1 MMRAYVYDSENI
13 LAKVLRGDLPSEVV
27 EDALYTLAIRD
38 IRPQA
43 PDHILVLPKGP
54 YICFDHFMTHA
65 SAEETADFFATVNR
79 ILERLNIS
87 PDRGGQG
94 YRLIANTGADGF
106 QEIAHFHMHILSGRW
121 LGPLLPGATD
131 VAAAEAEFGPKLSNE
146 ALFGSE

>member
-1 MMRAYVYDSENI
+1 MTRVYVYDPDNI
-13 LAKVLRGDLPSEVV
+13 LAKILHGELPSMVV
-27 EDALYTLAIRD
+27 EDALHTLAIRD

-54 YICFDHFMTHA
+54 YVCFDHFMTQA
-65 SAEETADFFATVNR
+65 SSEEKLDFFATANR
-79 ILERLNIS
+79 VLERLNIS
-87 PDRGGQG
+87 PSRGGHG

-146 ALFGSE
+146 TLFGSE